1 MWGFSWYGLCARTHA
16 CRCCNAGRSSPAG
29 VAITYINA
37 GSMPHLQVPSI
48 SSVPIHALA
57 PCQPEPHFLHYPTS
71 QGIIRGKSVDARV
84 VERAAVG
91 ILRLCQ
97 RLLPYKPDVA
107 EPLLRG
113 LQVGISGPACY
124 PGLVLSNLLAPV
136 EPMPA
141 CMPGGTPVRRAG

>member
-1 MWGFSWYGLCARTHA
+1 MPFLPST
-16 CRCCNAGRSSPAG
+16 SSNP
-29 VAITYINA
+29 
-37 GSMPHLQVPSI
+37 I
-48 SSVPIHALA
+48 SCSLA
-57 PCQPEPHFLHYPTS
+57 PCQPEPNTPALCPAN

-113 LQVGISGPACY
+113 LQVGTSGAACL
-124 PGLVLSNLLAPV
+124 PWSGSV
-136 EPMPA
+136 
-141 CMPGGTPVRRAG
+141 